1 MNSPSN
7 GFKNESDELANQS
20 SSSLDPISPEPQK
33 GPISFLSGSITS
45 LSFSFL
51 SLFISKKIVI
61 YFSIHSP
68 NYSSPFAQSIASGF
82 KTLIIGISFLATFT
96 FGFIG
101 LGLFLVF
108 IRSLIE
114 GNKDKTDQHLTIK
127 LSYLDLSMTLHD
139 LGLLVLLLSPGMLLS
154 ILLLSTFAAGG

>member
-7 GFKNESDELANQS
+7 GFKNESDELASSS
-20 SSSLDPISPEPQK
+20 SSSLANTIPEPQN
-33 GPISFLSGSITS
+33 GPVSFLSGSITS
-45 LSFSFL
+45 LSFSLL
-51 SLFISKKIVI
+51 SLFISKKIVL
-61 YFSIHSP
+61 YFSIHTP
-68 NYSSPFAQSIASGF
+68 NYSSPIAESIASGF

-114 GNKDKTDQHLTIK
+114 GNKNKTD
-127 LSYLDLSMTLHD
+127 
-139 LGLLVLLLSPGMLLS
+139 
-154 ILLLSTFAAGG
+154 

>member
-7 GFKNESDELANQS
+7 GFKKESDKLATTSLSANDS
-20 SSSLDPISPEPQK
+20 STSQPKK
-33 GPISFLSGSITS
+33 GPLSFLSGSITS
-45 LSFSFL
+45 LFFSL
-51 SLFISKKIVI
+51 ISLFISKKIVL
-61 YFSIHSP
+61 YFAIHTP
-68 NYSSPFAQSIASGF
+68 NYSSPIAQSIASGF

-114 GNKDKTDQHLTIK
+114 ANNELTD
-127 LSYLDLSMTLHD
+127 
-139 LGLLVLLLSPGMLLS
+139 
-154 ILLLSTFAAGG
+154 

>member
-1 MNSPSN
+1 MNSSSN
-7 GFKNESDELANQS
+7 GFKKETDELETSDS
-20 SSSLDPISPEPQK
+20 SPIVNPATKPKK
-33 GPISFLSGSITS
+33 GPLSFLSGSITS

-51 SLFISKKIVI
+51 SLFISKKIVL
-61 YFSIHSP
+61 YFSIHTP
-68 NYSSPFAQSIASGF
+68 NYSSPIAQSIASGF

-114 GNKDKTDQHLTIK
+114 GNKEKTD
-127 LSYLDLSMTLHD
+127 
-139 LGLLVLLLSPGMLLS
+139 
-154 ILLLSTFAAGG
+154 

>member
-7 GFKNESDELANQS
+7 GFKNESDESAKS
-20 SSSLDPISPEPQK
+20 SSSPLDKSSPEPNK
-33 GPISFLSGSITS
+33 GPLSFLSGSITS
-45 LSFSFL
+45 LSFSLL
-51 SLFISKKIVI
+51 SLFISRKIVL
-61 YFSIHSP
+61 YFSTHSP

-114 GNKDKTDQHLTIK
+114 GKKEKTD
-127 LSYLDLSMTLHD
+127 
-139 LGLLVLLLSPGMLLS
+139 
-154 ILLLSTFAAGG
+154 

>member
-1 MNSPSN
+1 MNSNSN
-7 GFKNESDELANQS
+7 GSKREPDKLETYESSPIDIDS
-20 SSSLDPISPEPQK
+20 SEPTK
-33 GPISFLSGSITS
+33 GPLSFLSGSITS

-51 SLFISKKIVI
+51 SLFISKKIVL
-61 YFSIHSP
+61 YFSIHTH
-68 NYSSPFAQSIASGF
+68 NYSSPIAQSIASGF

-114 GNKDKTDQHLTIK
+114 GNKLKKD
-127 LSYLDLSMTLHD
+127 
-139 LGLLVLLLSPGMLLS
+139 
-154 ILLLSTFAAGG
+154 

>member
-7 GFKNESDELANQS
+7 GFKNESDELANS
-20 SSSLDPISPEPQK
+20 SASPLVNTSSEPKK
-33 GPISFLSGSITS
+33 GPLSFLSGSITS
-45 LSFSFL
+45 LSFSLL
-51 SLFISKKIVI
+51 SLFISKKIVL
-61 YFSIHSP
+61 YFSTHSP

-114 GNKDKTDQHLTIK
+114 GNTEK
-127 LSYLDLSMTLHD
+127 S
-139 LGLLVLLLSPGMLLS
+139 V
-154 ILLLSTFAAGG
+154 

>member
-7 GFKNESDELANQS
+7 GFKKESDELVSSES
-20 SSSLDPISPEPQK
+20 SSTSSTSSEPKK
-33 GPISFLSGSITS
+33 GPFSFLSGSITS
-45 LSFSFL
+45 LSFGLL
-51 SLFISKKIVI
+51 SLFISKKIVL
-61 YFSIHSP
+61 YFSIHTP
-68 NYSSPFAQSIASGF
+68 NYSSPIAQSIASGF

-114 GNKDKTDQHLTIK
+114 GNKVEID
-127 LSYLDLSMTLHD
+127 
-139 LGLLVLLLSPGMLLS
+139 
-154 ILLLSTFAAGG
+154 

>member
-7 GFKNESDELANQS
+7 GSKNESDESANPS
-20 SSSLDPISPEPQK
+20 SSPFDAATSEAKK
-33 GPISFLSGSITS
+33 GPLSFLSGSITS
-45 LSFSFL
+45 LFFSLL
-51 SLFISKKIVI
+51 SLFISKKIVL
-61 YFSIHSP
+61 YFSIHTP
-68 NYSSPFAQSIASGF
+68 NYSSPIAQSIASGF

-114 GNKDKTDQHLTIK
+114 GNDEKKD
-127 LSYLDLSMTLHD
+127 
-139 LGLLVLLLSPGMLLS
+139 
-154 ILLLSTFAAGG
+154 

>member
-1 MNSPSN
+1 MNSPRN
-7 GFKNESDELANQS
+7 GFKKESDEVASNS
-20 SSSLDPISPEPQK
+20 STPLYTDSPEQKK
-33 GPISFLSGSITS
+33 GPLSFLSGSITS

-51 SLFISKKIVI
+51 SLFISKKIVL

-68 NYSSPFAQSIASGF
+68 NYSSPVAQSIASGF

-101 LGLFLVF
+101 MGLFLVF

-114 GNKDKTDQHLTIK
+114 GNKE
-127 LSYLDLSMTLHD
+127 
-139 LGLLVLLLSPGMLLS
+139 
-154 ILLLSTFAAGG
+154 

>member
-7 GFKNESDELANQS
+7 GFKKESDELVNSES
-20 SSSLDPISPEPQK
+20 SPTIRDSPDPEK
-33 GPISFLSGSITS
+33 GPLSFLTGSITS
-45 LSFSFL
+45 LSFSLL
-51 SLFISKKIVI
+51 SLFISKKIVL
-61 YFSIHSP
+61 YFSIHTP
-68 NYSSPFAQSIASGF
+68 NYSSPIAQSIASGF

-114 GNKDKTDQHLTIK
+114 GNNQKSD
-127 LSYLDLSMTLHD
+127 
-139 LGLLVLLLSPGMLLS
+139 
-154 ILLLSTFAAGG
+154 

>member
-7 GFKNESDELANQS
+7 GFKNETDELANS
-20 SSSLDPISPEPQK
+20 SPTTIDTASFQPKK
-33 GPISFLSGSITS
+33 GPLSFLSGSITS
-45 LSFSFL
+45 LSFSLL
-51 SLFISKKIVI
+51 SLLISKKIVL
-61 YFSIHSP
+61 YFSIHTP
-68 NYSSPFAQSIASGF
+68 NYSSPIAQSIASGF

-114 GNKDKTDQHLTIK
+114 GNKDKTD
-127 LSYLDLSMTLHD
+127 
-139 LGLLVLLLSPGMLLS
+139 
-154 ILLLSTFAAGG
+154 

>member
-7 GFKNESDELANQS
+7 GFKNESDDLANS
-20 SSSLDPISPEPQK
+20 SASSIASASSEPKK
-33 GPISFLSGSITS
+33 GPLSFLSGSITS
-45 LSFSFL
+45 LSFSLL

-68 NYSSPFAQSIASGF
+68 NYSSLFAQSIASGF

-114 GNKDKTDQHLTIK
+114 GNKEKTD
-127 LSYLDLSMTLHD
+127 
-139 LGLLVLLLSPGMLLS
+139 
-154 ILLLSTFAAGG
+154 

>member
-7 GFKNESDELANQS
+7 GFKNNSDDVESSES
-20 SSSLDPISPEPQK
+20 ISIDRKLSEPKK
-33 GPISFLSGSITS
+33 GPLSFLSGSITS
-45 LSFSFL
+45 LSFSL
-51 SLFISKKIVI
+51 LCLFISKKIVL
-61 YFSIHSP
+61 YFSTHTP
-68 NYSSPFAQSIASGF
+68 NYSSPIALSIASGF

-114 GNKDKTDQHLTIK
+114 GNKEKKD
-127 LSYLDLSMTLHD
+127 
-139 LGLLVLLLSPGMLLS
+139 
-154 ILLLSTFAAGG
+154 

>member
-7 GFKNESDELANQS
+7 GFKNESDELTNS
-20 SSSLDPISPEPQK
+20 STSPKVPASSGPKK
-33 GPISFLSGSITS
+33 GPLSFFSGSITS

-51 SLFISKKIVI
+51 SLFISKKIVL
-61 YFSIHSP
+61 YFSIHTP
-68 NYSSPFAQSIASGF
+68 NYSSPIAQSIASGF
-82 KTLIIGISFLATFT
+82 KTLIIGICFLATFT

-114 GNKDKTDQHLTIK
+114 GNKDKTD
-127 LSYLDLSMTLHD
+127 
-139 LGLLVLLLSPGMLLS
+139 
-154 ILLLSTFAAGG
+154 